1 VVEYVVKEKTMTVQ
15 TTVPLL
21 DLKLQYETL
30 RAEVEPML
38 HEICDSQYFAL
49 GPKVVELEQ
58 EIALYVGAKRA
69 IGCASGSDALLL
81 ALMALDIKPGD
92 EVICP
97 SFTFFA
103 TAGAIRRIGAIP
115 VWADIDPISY
125 NVTPS
130 TIAEAASSCN
140 RLKAIMPVHLYG
152 QTVDMDGVL
161 ETATT
166 LDVPVIEDAAQAIGS
181 KDATGAMAGS
191 RGTIGCFSFYPTKNL
206 GGFGDGGM
214 ITTNDVALADRMT
227 KLRVHGGER
236 RYYHS
241 EVGVNSRLDAL
252 QAGVLLVKLQ
262 YLEEWH
268 TGRARNATIYN
279 DIFATAGDIG
289 IVAPLPPKFPAR
301 HIWNQYILRVKDG
314 KRDALREHLAEQ
326 GIGSDI
332 YYPVPLHMQEC
343 FSDLDGLPMPET
355 ERASHETV
363 ALPIFPELE
372 REQVEY
378 VANTIVEFLT

>member
-1 VVEYVVKEKTMTVQ
+1 MTTTKTS
-15 TTVPLL
+15 VPLL

-30 RAEVEPML
+30 RDEVEPML
-38 HEICDSQYFAL
+38 HEVCDSQYFVL
-49 GPKVVELEQ
+49 GPKVAQLES
-58 EIALYVGAKRA
+58 EIAEYVGTNRA

-81 ALMALDIKPGD
+81 SLMALGICAGD

-97 SFTFFA
+97 SYTFFA
-103 TAGAIRRIGAIP
+103 TGGAIHRIGASPI
-115 VWADIDPISY
+115 WADIDPITY
-125 NVTPS
+125 NITAE
-130 TIAEAASSCN
+130 TIAEVAKNCT

-152 QTVDMDGVL
+152 QAVDMDSVL
-161 ETATT
+161 DTAMS
-166 LDVPVIEDAAQAIGS
+166 LGVPVIEDAAQAIGS

-214 ITTNDVALADRMT
+214 ITTNDDVLADRIA

-241 EVGVNSRLDAL
+241 EVGINSRLDAM
-252 QAGVLLVKLQ
+252 QAAVLSIKLQ

-268 TGRARNATIYN
+268 DARGANATIYN
-279 DIFATAGDIG
+279 DIFAAAGDIG
-289 IVAPLPPKFPAR
+289 LVAPQAPQAPAR
-301 HIWNQYILRVKDG
+301 HIWNQYILRVKGG

-343 FSDLDGLPMPET
+343 FAELGCHEGDLPHT
-355 ERASHETV
+355 ELAALETV
-363 ALPIFPELE
+363 ALPIFPELT
-372 REQVEY
+372 RYQVEH
-378 VANTIVEFLT
+378 VANTIVDFLT

>member
-1 VVEYVVKEKTMTVQ
+1 MT
-15 TTVPLL
+15 TTKISVPLL

-49 GPKVVELEQ
+49 GPKVVELEN
-58 EIALYVGAKRA
+58 EISAYVGARRA

-81 ALMALDIKPGD
+81 ALMALDVKPGD

-103 TAGAIRRIGAIP
+103 TAGAIRRIGAVP
-115 VWADIDPISY
+115 VWAEIDP
-125 NVTPS
+125 VTFNITS
-130 TIAEAASSCN
+130 ETIAEAAKNCT

-152 QTVDMDGVL
+152 QTVDMDSVL
-161 ETATT
+161 ETASS
-166 LDVPVIEDAAQAIGS
+166 LGVPVIEDAAQAIGS
-181 KDATGAMAGS
+181 RDATGAMAGS

-214 ITTNDVALADRMT
+214 ITTNDDALADRMT

-241 EVGVNSRLDAL
+241 EVGINSRLDAL
-252 QAGVLLVKLQ
+252 QAGVLLIKLQ
-262 YLEEWH
+262 YLEKWH
-268 TGRARNATIYN
+268 ASRAKNAKLYN
-279 DIFATAGDIG
+279 DIFGAAGSIG
-289 IVAPLPPKFPAR
+289 LVTPQPPTVPAR

-314 KRDALREHLAEQ
+314 KRDELRDHLTDQ

-343 FSDLDGLPMPET
+343 FADLGGLPMPET
-355 ERASHETV
+355 ERAALETV

-372 REQVEY
+372 TEQLEH
-378 VANTIVEFLT
+378 VANTIVSFLT

>member
-1 VVEYVVKEKTMTVQ
+1 MTVQ

-49 GPKVVELEQ
+49 GPKVVELEN
-58 EIALYVGAKRA
+58 EIAEYVHAKRA

-81 ALMALDIKPGD
+81 ALMALDVKPGD

-103 TAGAIRRIGAIP
+103 TGGAIRRIGAVP
-115 VWADIDPISY
+115 VWADIDPVTY
-125 NVTPS
+125 NITPG
-130 TIAEAASSCN
+130 TIKRAAEHCS

-161 ETATT
+161 ETAST
-166 LDVPVIEDAAQAIGS
+166 LGVPVIEDAAQAIGS

-214 ITTNDVALADRMT
+214 ITTNDDSLADRIT

-241 EVGVNSRLDAL
+241 EVGINSRLDAL
-252 QAGVLLVKLQ
+252 QAGVLLIKLQ

-268 TGRARNATIYN
+268 AQRSTNAAIYN
-279 DIFATAGDIG
+279 DFFTTAGDIG
-289 IVAPLPPKFPAR
+289 LVAPQAPETPAR
-301 HIWNQYILRVKDG
+301 HIWNQYILRVVDG
-314 KRDALREHLAEQ
+314 KRDALRKHLVEQ
-326 GIGSDI
+326 GIGSDV

-343 FSDLDGLPMPET
+343 FADISDKPMTHT
-355 ERASHETV
+355 EQAALETV

-372 REQVEY
+372 IEQVEH
-378 VANTIVEFLT
+378 VANTIVSFLK